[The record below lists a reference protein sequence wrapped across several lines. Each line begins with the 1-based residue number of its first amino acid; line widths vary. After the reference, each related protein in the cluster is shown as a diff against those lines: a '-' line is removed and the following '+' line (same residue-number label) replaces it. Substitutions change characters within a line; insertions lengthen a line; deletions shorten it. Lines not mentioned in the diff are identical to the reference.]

1 MSLADIGFIAL
12 AIIVL
17 GGIGYFMYAKNLKH

>member
-17 GGIGYFMYAKNLKH
+17 GGIGYFMYTKNLKH